1 MDVFVNNVNSTLKQ
15 SQDLEMMKQLMV
27 KIEAYDVIDTK
38 DEDLANL
45 IQKYSSLNL
54 TYDIPGTNH
63 KRSLLFESDAKFK
76 DGVTSSKVRDFKNN
90 VSREKAE
97 Q

>member
-1 MDVFVNNVNSTLKQ
+1 
-15 SQDLEMMKQLMV
+15 MMKQLMV